1 MQGINTTNEDVQVF
15 YGNGGPLVCYY
26 NVSTLEDVAVVGK
39 GQVVLEGREQVQHE
53 CPGGRDIAAGRPARN
68 GRHTHTHTQKHSHTR
83 LWCNL

>member
-68 GRHTHTHTQKHSHTR
+68 GRHTHTHTHPEALPHTFMV
-83 LWCNL
+83 